1 MRIKNATWYEC
12 KLRYSKTT
20 ETGDTKKTT
29 DIYVV
34 DALSFTEAESLII
47 NAAKDL
53 LIEEFELKGLNE
65 AQYKEILFSDKEK
78 DDTWF
83 KVKLCFTSY
92 DEVSGKEKKSLL
104 LYLVQAKNIKNAM
117 YNVEEMMKSSMIE
130 YNIQSITQTNIKD
143 VFQK

>member
-92 DEVSGKEKKSLL
+92 DEVSGKEKKSLS